1 MIYFLCLL
9 YGLKYIYIYRSL
21 TWKMSVYISYSMLI
35 ALGFVCILLC
45 TPRRCL
51 TLASCIV
58 GSPIKLQIS
67 SFLHAM
73 QEYWITSFKTYFF
86 PTDKFVFS
94 VHFLLCY
101 FHVIVVAPLRLYIM
115 CMYVYITEWRF
126 LHKRRDAENAISKRM
141 ERWERTIQCRVH
153 EEGASRDE
161 LGRH

>member
-1 MIYFLCLL
+1 
-9 YGLKYIYIYRSL
+9 
-21 TWKMSVYISYSMLI
+21 MSVYISYSMLI

-73 QEYWITSFKTYFF
+73 QEYCITSFKTYFF

-115 CMYVYITEWRF
+115 CMYVYTLQSGDFFTKEGMPKTPFPNGWRGEKGLYSVGFTRRGLLGTSLDAIKIAQDVAEEWRSIYS
-126 LHKRRDAENAISKRM
+126 D
-141 ERWERTIQCRVH
+141 
-153 EEGASRDE
+153 
-161 LGRH
+161 